1 MVSDEQCVVLLL
13 ENNDNDANIII
24 QNFQLVDVAHE
35 VRRVADSEAM
45 LVYLKE
51 CVNLNS
57 SGDYIKPRLII
68 LGIDDLSDDIVNI
81 LEFLQQDSELKRVPV
96 LVCSSTL
103 SDNNS
108 IVKAYQLNANS
119 FLIKPEDKSEFSEI
133 AREVGGYWLKWNQ
146 LPP

>member
-1 MVSDEQCVVLLL
+1 MVSEEHCVVLLL

-35 VRRVADSEAM
+35 VRRVADSESM
-45 LVYLKE
+45 LAYLKE
-51 CVNLNS
+51 CIDKNGS
-57 SGDYIKPRLII
+57 DKYIKPRLII
-68 LGIDDLSDDIVNI
+68 LGIDDLSDDIVAI

-119 FLIKPEDKSEFSEI
+119 FLIKPTDKKEFTNV
-133 AREVGGYWLKWNQ
+133 AQEVGGYWLKWNQ